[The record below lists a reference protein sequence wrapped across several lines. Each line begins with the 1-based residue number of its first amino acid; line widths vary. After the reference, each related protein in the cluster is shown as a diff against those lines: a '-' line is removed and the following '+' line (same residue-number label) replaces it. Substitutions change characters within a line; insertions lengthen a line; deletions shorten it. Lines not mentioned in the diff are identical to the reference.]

1 VKRCPST
8 IIGFRFEEVFVS
20 PEQKP
25 GRPARAGRRAA
36 VAALALV
43 LSAGVAVADDSVSV
57 PVASKARKAIPLP
70 AGDKI
75 ELTLKQTIELTLQ
88 NVLDLDVAAYTL
100 EESRF
105 GILAARGSFDP
116 VFETDLGITSTENA
130 TASRVQ
136 APATKTA
143 FGNLNLNGLLPY
155 GTTYTVGW
163 TNTRRDSEIPG
174 FTTINPTYTSNFSL
188 GITQPLLRNFGR
200 TVNER
205 FVVQAKLG
213 QDENAY
219 GFVVAVQTAIQT
231 AENAYWDLVYAV
243 ENLKAKQEAL
253 DRAKDLNRI
262 TKIKIDVG
270 ALAPIDVVQTEVT
283 IAQREQD
290 IIIAEGL
297 IGDAQDRLRRL
308 LNVQS
313 VPDWNRP
320 IVATDRPTR
329 DQLQGFNADVN
340 QGYESAL
347 RVRPEIRQALLSIES
362 KKVTYA
368 YSKNQLK
375 PRLDVAGGYGF
386 AGLGAA
392 ADVVNADGTID
403 RLAYSDALSQLGK
416 GTYPSWNVGL
426 VFAVPIG
433 NRTAKGNA
441 AIANADLELART
453 NFAIAKANLQVEVR
467 GAARNIDTAYR
478 SVLAAQKARELAE
491 RNLDAE
497 KKKYENGMTTSFQVA
512 QIQNDLTTARTLEL
526 QAVAVYLK
534 SQTAW
539 HRAVGDLLTQRNVVL
554 GGLTVSLDATPAEEG
569 AVK

>member
-1 VKRCPST
+1 MSS
-8 IIGFRFEEVFVS
+8 EEKSGS
-20 PEQKP
+20 PW
-25 GRPARAGRRAA
+25 RAGRRAA
-36 VAALALV
+36 ATALALALV
-43 LSAGVAVADDSVSV
+43 AGPALADDPVSV

-75 ELTLKQTIELTLQ
+75 QLTLKQTIELTLQ

-100 EESRF
+100 EESHF
-105 GILAARGSFDP
+105 GILAARGVFDP
-116 VFETDLGITSTENA
+116 NFEVDLGVSDTQNA
-130 TASRVQ
+130 TASTIQ
-136 APATKTA
+136 ASETKIGYA
-143 FGNLNLNGLLPY
+143 NANLNGLLPY
-155 GTTYTVGW
+155 GTTYTIGW
-163 TNTRRDSEIPG
+163 TNTRRDSPIPG
-174 FTTINPTYTSNFSL
+174 ITTINPTYTSNFSL
-188 GITQPLLRNFGR
+188 GVTQPLLRNFGR
-200 TVNER
+200 DVNER

-213 QDENAY
+213 TDQNSF
-219 GFVVAVQTAIQT
+219 GFVIAVQTAIQT

-290 IIIAEGL
+290 IIIAEG
-297 IGDAQDRLRRL
+297 IIRDAQDRLRRL

-320 IVATDRPTR
+320 IDATDRPTQ
-329 DQLQGFNADVN
+329 DQLKPFTFDVN
-340 QGYESAL
+340 QGYEAAL
-347 RVRPEIRQALLSIES
+347 SVRPEIRQALLNIES

-368 YSKNQLK
+368 YSRNQLR
-375 PRLDVAGGYGF
+375 PRLDLAGGYGL
-386 AGLGAA
+386 AGLGASG
-392 ADVVNADGTID
+392 DIINPDNTVQH
-403 RLAYSDALSQLGK
+403 LAYSDALSQLGRFD
-416 GTYPSWNVGL
+416 YPAWNIGI
-426 VFAVPIG
+426 VFSVPIG
-433 NRTAKGNA
+433 NRAAKGNA

-467 GAARNIDTAYR
+467 GAARNIDTSYR

-512 QIQNDLTTARTLEL
+512 QIQNDLTTARTIEL
-526 QAVAVYLK
+526 QAISVYLK

-539 HRAVGDLLTQRNVVL
+539 HKAVGDLLPQRNVVL
-554 GGLTVSLDATPAEEG
+554 TGLSVTLDAKPAEEG
-569 AVK
+569 AAK